1 MDLHSISRAVC
12 WALSDCRAQDSLGLP
27 ALRHPG
33 GREERR
39 EGRGGGE
46 RGGGDREGGRTGK
59 GQSGWTPG
67 PPENG
72 DAAAALDAQP
82 SLQQQLRCHLPL
94 PSPST
99 GGHCASSRHLGL
111 LLRGLSGLAPSASG
125 VRAALR
131 LQSSTLRPRS
141 ARPEPKRSKGE
152 HPRDWPV
159 TRGQSTVTRSCWAE
173 RSGQATSAAT
183 FGTDPGSS
191 RPAGCVRVVKA
202 RPA

>member
-27 ALRHPG
+27 ALRLPG

-39 EGRGGGE
+39 EGRGGGD
-46 RGGGDREGGRTGK
+46 RGGGDRGGGRTGR

-72 DAAAALDAQP
+72 DAAAAWMRSPVSNSSSAVTCLFLHHRLADTA
-82 SLQQQLRCHLPL
+82 LLPATSVCF
-94 PSPST
+94 PVAFP
-99 GGHCASSRHLGL
+99 ASRL
-111 LLRGLSGLAPSASG
+111 LLWP

-141 ARPEPKRSKGE
+141 ACPEPKRSKGE
-152 HPRDWPV
+152 HPRDWSV
-159 TRGQSTVTRSCWAE
+159 TRRQSTVTRSCWAE